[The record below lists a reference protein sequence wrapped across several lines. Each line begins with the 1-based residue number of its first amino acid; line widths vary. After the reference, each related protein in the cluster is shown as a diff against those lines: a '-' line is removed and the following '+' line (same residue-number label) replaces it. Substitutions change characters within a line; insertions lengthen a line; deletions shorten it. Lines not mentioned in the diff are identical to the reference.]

1 MALISICFLFQIN
14 KEIIYI
20 KEHNHTVGIVSFVK
34 KLTTTIV
41 VVIMSFAL
49 NAANAQWW
57 SKIAKHEELR
67 EIS

>member
-1 MALISICFLFQIN
+1 M
-14 KEIIYI
+14 
-20 KEHNHTVGIVSFVK
+20 KEHNHTMGIVSFVK
-34 KLTTTIV
+34 KLITTIV

-57 SKIAKHEELR
+57 SKIAKLEELR